1 MDKSSRVH
9 ARIGGGGGGGGGCRG
24 PTARKQSGQRFLVL
38 NYFTVFRWDP
48 IFSRMGGGGG
58 AGATSSRGGSK
69 CFL

>member
-1 MDKSSRVH
+1 MRGSE
-9 ARIGGGGGGGGGCRG
+9 GGGGCRG

-58 AGATSSRGGSK
+58 GREQLLPGAGPNAFYRNPYN
-69 CFL
+69 L

>member
-1 MDKSSRVH
+1 MRGSE
-9 ARIGGGGGGGGGCRG
+9 GGGGGCRG

-58 AGATSSRGGSK
+58 GGGAGATSSRGGSK